1 MSAKIVAIAG
11 SLRAGSFNRKL
22 LAVAVKVLRD
32 AGAEVDVIDLKTA
45 ALPVYDGDIED
56 AGLPAEVKALSA
68 RVAQAQGIVISTP
81 EYNHSIPGGLKN
93 FLDWLS
99 RTRPQPFMNKIV
111 AIMGATAGPAMT
123 IQAQAALRLTLRA
136 VGAIALTGNVGIAR
150 AQDAFD
156 ESGALKDARMQEVL
170 TQLMDQLVKVSVAN
184 PLVKA

>member
-1 MSAKIVAIAG
+1 MSAKIVAVAG
-11 SLRAGSFNRKL
+11 SLRAASFNRKL

-56 AGLPAEVKALSA
+56 AGFPAEVKSLSA
-68 RVAQAQGIVISTP
+68 RVAAAQGIVISTP

-93 FLDWLS
+93 FIDWLS

-111 AIMGATAGPAMT
+111 AIMGATPGPAMT
-123 IQAQAALRLTLRA
+123 LRAQSMLRQTLAA
-136 VGAIALTGNVGIAR
+136 VGALALTGNVGVAR
-150 AQDAFD
+150 AMDAFD
-156 ESGALKDARMQEVL
+156 ESGALKDARANEVL
-170 TQLMDQLVKVSVAN
+170 TQLMGQLVQVSSAN